1 MNLNNFSV
9 FNESWLKRLIKSQE
23 SFEYNIFRENKKY
36 HNMKNIV
43 ILGSGAVAAELTFYI
58 ADNNSKVENEEKINI
73 VGYIEYDYNL
83 EKFYNKY
90 NFEAPVLGDI
100 DSYSPAPDEEVLIGV
115 SDINFRKKMIDALL
129 NKNAKIG
136 SFIHHTVII
145 PKSIK
150 VGVGLIVYPFCIIE
164 QFSIIGDYNLL
175 TSYSFI
181 SHDCVIGNNNF
192 ISTAGI
198 AGTVTVG
205 NDNYFG
211 IRSTIVPHVTIGN
224 NNVIQAGMVVNKSIK
239 DDTTVYYR
247 YKEQVLAIPKA

>member
-1 MNLNNFSV
+1 
-9 FNESWLKRLIKSQE
+9 
-23 SFEYNIFRENKKY
+23 
-36 HNMKNIV
+36 MKNII

-58 ADNNSKVENEEKINI
+58 EDNNAKVENDKKINI
-73 VGYIEYDYNL
+73 KGYIEYDYNL

-100 DSYSPAPDEEVLIGV
+100 DSYIPSPNEEVLIGV

-129 NKNAKIG
+129 QKNAKIG
-136 SFIHHTVII
+136 SFIHHTVLL

-150 VGVGLIVYPFCIIE
+150 LGAGIIVYPFCIIE
-164 QFSIIGDYNLL
+164 KYAIIGDYNII

-181 SHDCVIGNNNF
+181 SHDCVVGNNNF
-192 ISTAGI
+192 FSTAGI
-198 AGTVTVG
+198 AGTVTIG

-211 IRSTIVPHVTIGN
+211 IRSTVIPHIKIGN

-239 DDTTVYYR
+239 DNTTVFYR
-247 YKEQVLAIPKA
+247 YKEQVLAIPKG